1 MSVKQLSVFLE
12 NKEGKLK
19 KAVNAMSQ
27 AGVNIRAL
35 SIADSSKYG
44 ILRLIVSDNEVA
56 IKALKEEKFTVK
68 ETDVIVV
75 GVKDEPNGLN
85 TMLEIL
91 EKESINV
98 EYLYAFVSSKTDEA
112 IVVVKIEN
120 YEDGVK
126 ALKDADANLLSKED
140 LVGVLDLIIAST
152 NKTLEPQKI
161 SVVVDP
167 TAKQILIDKGYD
179 PKMGARPMRRI
190 VQKTVENIVASAILS
205 GQATPGSTLHITP
218 NDIEASQN

>member
-68 ETDVIVV
+68 ETDVLVV
-75 GVKDEPNGLN
+75 G
-85 TMLEIL
+85 
-91 EKESINV
+91 
-98 EYLYAFVSSKTDEA
+98 
-112 IVVVKIEN
+112 
-120 YEDGVK
+120 
-126 ALKDADANLLSKED
+126 ADAKYS
-140 LVGVLDLIIAST
+140 S
-152 NKTLEPQKI
+152 
-161 SVVVDP
+161 
-167 TAKQILIDKGYD
+167 
-179 PKMGARPMRRI
+179 MPM
-190 VQKTVENIVASAILS
+190 S
-205 GQATPGSTLHITP
+205 
-218 NDIEASQN
+218 

>member
-44 ILRLIVSDNEVA
+44 ILRLIVSDNETA
-56 IKALKEEKFTVK
+56 INALKEEKFTVK

-98 EYLYAFVSSKTDEA
+98 EYLYAFVSSKTEEA

-126 ALKDADANLLSKED
+126 ALENAGANLLSEED
-140 LVGVLDLIIAST
+140 L
-152 NKTLEPQKI
+152 
-161 SVVVDP
+161 
-167 TAKQILIDKGYD
+167 AKL
-179 PKMGARPMRRI
+179 
-190 VQKTVENIVASAILS
+190 
-205 GQATPGSTLHITP
+205 
-218 NDIEASQN
+218 